1 MNINELSK
9 EELVALKSDINS
21 RIKHIDKIKKEINTK
36 DKNILRD
43 LIDCDNPKIFCIRF
57 SGSNIHTIDYIDIKI
72 TQSHYNDEIFRFDL
86 SGKNC
91 GFSSTISLDT
101 LDSHCFIVEGGYDNI
116 MFLSLKPE
124 KWYPDLIIEK
134 EKLISEKE
142 KYFSGVV
149 DGYKKSIT
157 GLLECDKVDIFLEN
171 IKKKIKSDDENK

>member
-21 RIKHIDKIKKEINTK
+21 RIKRIDKIKKEINTN

-57 SGSNIHTIDYIDIKI
+57 NGSNIHTIDYIDIKI
-72 TQSHYNDEIFRFDL
+72 TQSHYSDEIFRFDL
-86 SGKNC
+86 SGQYC

-101 LDSHCFIVEGGYDNI
+101 LDSHCFITESGYNNI
-116 MFLSLKPE
+116 MFLTLKPE
-124 KWYPDLIIEK
+124 KWNSDLIIERDN
-134 EKLISEKE
+134 LITEKE
-142 KYFSGVV
+142 KYFSDVV

-157 GLLECDKVDIFLEN
+157 GLLECDKVDKFLET
-171 IKKKIKSDDENK
+171 IKKQ